1 MSLDDR
7 LSFGDSSSDS
17 LPPEPEEAPRGRPN
31 RAFIIIAIAMGG
43 LIVLGA
49 LALVLALRFWVPNQR
64 AQQMAYVT
72 QTIEAMTQEAASWT
86 PTYTPPPTSALPTWT
101 PTLPATATLEPTPTA
116 TRVVQGGEDTPT
128 RTPTPT
134 RPTSAEW
141 GATTPGTTP
150 ATGLGSFGMAAIAVG
165 LAGLVFAVRKLRS
178 G

>member
-7 LSFGDSSSDS
+7 LSFGDSSSGS

-43 LIVLGA
+43 LLLLGV
-49 LALVLALRFWVPNQR
+49 LALVLALTVVVPR
-64 AQQMAYVT
+64 MREQQVAYAT
-72 QTIEAMTQEAASWT
+72 QTVAAMTQEAVSWT
-86 PTYTPPPTSALPTWT
+86 PTFTPPPTSPLATWT
-101 PTLPATATLEPTPTA
+101 PTSPATWTPIPSPTA
-116 TRVVQGGEDTPT
+116 TRVVPAEGDTPT

-150 ATGLGSFGMAAIAVG
+150 AAGLGGFGMAAIAVG